1 MTAPALLAELQGRGV
16 AVALSGDSLQF
27 DAPRGAM
34 RDLLPEVARLKPAL
48 LELLGHGDRYAPKV
62 APGADAARF
71 WADVADAIE
80 QSRRGAHLTYTPD
93 LAWAWR
99 AANFVTKR
107 NLSSRELCEV
117 ALDSGNAPQ
126 D

>member
-48 LELLGHGDRYAPKV
+48 LELLSHGDRYAPS
-62 APGADAARF
+62 AASGAAARF
-71 WADVADAIE
+71 WADVAEAIE
-80 QSRRGAHLTYTPD
+80 QSRRGAHLAYTPA
-93 LAWAWR
+93 LAWAWG
-99 AANFVTKR
+99 AANFVTKC
-107 NLSSRELCEV
+107 NLSAAQLCEV
-117 ALDSGNAPQ
+117 ALESDEAPQ